1 MKGVFTLYATR
12 FARLRHKL
20 VSPAHLA
27 PAVEEAK
34 FLESMES
41 RSTPTATCTWPFA
54 ITSSLDE
61 DDHVA
66 IVVPLAQISLHEI
79 HVMFKRSGAANFRDF
94 TDEEIASFSRA
105 EFIVTRLYEKL
116 NIGSFNVVFLLD
128 RFQRGIGR
136 PRSKFGAIATFITRE
151 VDLAV
156 SELSMAYVV
165 DKLPEHTCNEAR
177 HYLGEMNLRLAARS

>member
-1 MKGVFTLYATR
+1 MEFGAAGSASAVDHDEEDIGAVTHR
-12 FARLRHKL
+12 SR
-20 VSPAHLA
+20 SAHLR
-27 PAVEEAK
+27 V
-34 FLESMES
+34 
-41 RSTPTATCTWPFA
+41 
-54 ITSSLDE
+54 I
-61 DDHVA
+61 
-66 IVVPLAQISLHEI
+66 HEI
-79 HVMFKRSGAANFRDF
+79 HVMFKRAGAANFRDF

-116 NIGSFNVVFLLD
+116 NIGSFNEVFLLD
-128 RFQRGIGR
+128 RFQRGTGR
-136 PRSKFGAIATFITRE
+136 PRSKFRAIATFITRE